1 MSANEF
7 DCLTNALLQ
16 AGLRNGLPVAVAFAI
31 PGHVRSILEK
41 RKIDVKAVRAVTIHQ
56 CPKSKGV
63 IDYRLEVYARRGLV
77 QIETFQGSGLNHEHD
92 TYALYDSHRDGQMK
106 HLHLMH

>member
-7 DCLTNALLQ
+7 DCLTNTLLQ
-16 AGLRNGLPVAVAFAI
+16 AGLRNGLPVAFAI
-31 PGHVRSILEK
+31 PAHVRGILEK
-41 RKIDVKAVRAVTIHQ
+41 CNIDVKDVRAVAIHQ
-56 CPKSKGV
+56 CPKPKGV

-77 QIETFQGSGLNHEHD
+77 QIETFQGSGFNHEHD
-92 TYALYDSHRDGQMK
+92 TYALYDRFRDGPMK